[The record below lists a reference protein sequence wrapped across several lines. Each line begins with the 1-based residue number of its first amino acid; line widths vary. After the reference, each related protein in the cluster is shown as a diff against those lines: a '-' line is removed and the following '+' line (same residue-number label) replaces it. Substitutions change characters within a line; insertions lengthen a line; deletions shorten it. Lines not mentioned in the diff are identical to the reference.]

1 MADPPGFGRI
11 VRTLRHRNYR
21 IYVSGNSVSLIG
33 SWMQR
38 IAVGWLTWQ
47 LTESG
52 FWLGLMA
59 CAEFLPAVLLG
70 PFGGVLADR
79 FDRLRIIIVVQ
90 SAAFCQAV
98 ALFALT
104 ALGLMTIELLA
115 ALVLVNGIVLGIY
128 QPSRLALVFS
138 LLPREDLSTGIAI
151 NSITFNLARFLGP
164 ALAGVIIVGSGIAGA
179 FAANAASYLAFLIA
193 LSCLQLT
200 QASAPSG
207 GAAGGTARPS
217 IAQQLGEGIRYAARH
232 RGIGPM
238 LLLLSA
244 ASLGVRPFV
253 DLLPGFADAVFAGG
267 AETLALLSSSVGIG
281 AVVSGAWIARRGGG
295 GLTRLILV
303 ATLLMALAVVA
314 FAATNILWFAT
325 ASATFA
331 GMCMVATG
339 VSMQTLMQLSVD
351 GAMRGRV
358 LSLYSTVFIG
368 GPAAGALIMGAASE
382 LVGLR
387 APLLGGAAL
396 VLLVWIGIW
405 RRRLAI
411 AEAMEPGPTVTN
423 PAS

>member
-1 MADPPGFGRI
+1 MTDPPGFGRI
-11 VRTLRHRNYR
+11 VRTLRHRNFR
-21 IYVSGNSVSLIG
+21 IYISGNAVSLVG
-33 SWMQR
+33 NWMQR

-79 FDRLRIIIVVQ
+79 FDRLRIIVVVQ
-90 SAAFCQAV
+90 SAALCQAL
-98 ALFALT
+98 ALFGLT
-104 ALGLMTIELLA
+104 ALGLMTIELLT
-115 ALVLVNGIVLGIY
+115 ALVLVNGVMLGLY
-128 QPSRLALVFS
+128 QPSRLALVFN

-151 NSITFNLARFLGP
+151 NAIVFNLARFLGP
-164 ALAGVIIVGSGIAGA
+164 ALAGVIIVASGIAGA

-193 LSCLQLT
+193 LACLRLT
-200 QASAPSG
+200 RASAPSG
-207 GAAGGTARPS
+207 GIARSS
-217 IAQQLGEGIRYAARH
+217 IAQQLGEGLRYAARH

-244 ASLGVRPFV
+244 ASLGLRPFV

-267 AETLALLSSSVGIG
+267 AGTLALLSSSVGIG
-281 AVVSGAWIARRGGG
+281 AVVSGAWIAQRGGG
-295 GLTRLILV
+295 GLTRLILL

-314 FAATNILWFAT
+314 FAATSVLWFASL
-325 ASATFA
+325 SATFA

-339 VSMQTLMQLSVD
+339 ISMQTLMQLSVD

-368 GPAAGALIMGAASE
+368 GPAAGALVMGAASE

-396 VLLVWIGIW
+396 VLLVWIGMW
-405 RRRLAI
+405 RRRAAI
-411 AEAMEPGPTVTN
+411 AEAMEPGVLR
-423 PAS
+423 AGS